1 MFANTNAQPFFP
13 KTNHRKPHP
22 LNVIPMLFDPSRM
35 NVKTLRALVR
45 KLSEK
50 YSRAIKDDRPL
61 KDVKEIKK
69 AIHYVERKIAE
80 VEEVE
85 VRADQ

>member
-1 MFANTNAQPFFP
+1 MF
-13 KTNHRKPHP
+13 
-22 LNVIPMLFDPSRM
+22 FDPSNL
-35 NVKTLRALVR
+35 NVHVLRALIK

-50 YSRAIKDDRPL
+50 YTNAIQNDRPL

-80 VEEVE
+80 VETTAVNSKIQET
-85 VRADQ
+85 RDT

>member
-1 MFANTNAQPFFP
+1 
-13 KTNHRKPHP
+13 
-22 LNVIPMLFDPSRM
+22 MLFDPSHLSV
-35 NVKTLRALVR
+35 NALKALIK

-50 YSRAIKDDRPL
+50 YSHAIKDDRPL

-80 VEEVE
+80 AEEQC
-85 VRADQ
+85 R

>member
-1 MFANTNAQPFFP
+1 MPGYFSP
-13 KTNHRKPHP
+13 KRNHRKPHP
-22 LNVIPMLFDPSRM
+22 LKVIPMLFDPSRM
-35 NVKTLRALVR
+35 NVKTLKALIR

-50 YSRAIKDDRPL
+50 YSCAIKNDRPL

-80 VEEVE
+80 VEEMQLTGNRE
-85 VRADQ
+85 

>member
-1 MFANTNAQPFFP
+1 MF
-13 KTNHRKPHP
+13 
-22 LNVIPMLFDPSRM
+22 FDPSNL
-35 NVKTLRALVR
+35 NVHVLKALIE

-50 YSRAIKDDRPL
+50 YSHAIQNDRPL

-80 VEEVE
+80 VETTAQNSNVQETRE
-85 VRADQ
+85 PDERP

>member
-1 MFANTNAQPFFP
+1 
-13 KTNHRKPHP
+13 
-22 LNVIPMLFDPSRM
+22 MLFDPSNL
-35 NVKTLRALVR
+35 NVNALRTLIK

-50 YSRAIKDDRPL
+50 YTHAIRNDRPL

-80 VEEVE
+80 AEEKNLN
-85 VRADQ
+85 

>member
-1 MFANTNAQPFFP
+1 
-13 KTNHRKPHP
+13 
-22 LNVIPMLFDPSRM
+22 MLFDPSKL
-35 NVKTLRALVR
+35 NVNSLRALIN

-50 YSRAIKDDRPL
+50 YTRAIQNDRPL

-80 VEEVE
+80 AEDNRERV
-85 VRADQ
+85 

>member
-1 MFANTNAQPFFP
+1 
-13 KTNHRKPHP
+13 
-22 LNVIPMLFDPSRM
+22 MLFDPSKL
-35 NVKTLRALVR
+35 NVNSLRALIN

-50 YSRAIKDDRPL
+50 YTRAIQNDRPL

-80 VEEVE
+80 AEDHQERV
-85 VRADQ
+85 